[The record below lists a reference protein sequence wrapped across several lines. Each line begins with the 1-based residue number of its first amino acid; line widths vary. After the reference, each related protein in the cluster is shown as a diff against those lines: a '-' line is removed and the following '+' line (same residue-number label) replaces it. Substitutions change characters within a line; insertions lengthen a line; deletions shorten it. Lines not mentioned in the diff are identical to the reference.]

1 MTRIGEDGYV
11 YKESGNFYTRAT
23 VDKYDLDQ
31 VEYVRRETGL
41 LVPQGH
47 HFKELGITPY
57 EVTDGGQPG
66 NVLTNVGIQQ
76 LQQRLVA
83 AEQVWTT
90 SNGALGVGTST
101 TAAAA
106 TDTNLLGGS
115 KYFQVWGV
123 QPAAAS
129 QVMTFVS
136 TFGTSVANFAWEE
149 WGVVIPDTATT
160 YTSGTTLQTN
170 YVLLNRK
177 VVNLGTKT
185 SAQSWT
191 LTVTITIA

>member
-23 VDKYDLDQ
+23 VDKYNLEQ
-31 VEYVRRETGL
+31 VEYVRNATGL
-41 LVPQGH
+41 LEPKGADFAALGVVP
-47 HFKELGITPY
+47 FET
-57 EVTDGGQPG
+57 VDGGQPG

-83 AEQVWTT
+83 AEQVWSTT
-90 SNGALGVGTST
+90 NGAIGVGTST
-101 TAAAA
+101 TGAAA
-106 TDTNLLGGS
+106 TDTNLLGT
-115 KYFQVWGV
+115 KYFRVWDS

-129 QVMTFVS
+129 QVMTFVA
-136 TFGTSVANFAWEE
+136 TFGTSVANHAWDE
-149 WGVVIPDTATT
+149 WGVVIPDTATV
-160 YTSGTTLQTN
+160 YTSGTVLQSN
-170 YVLLNRK
+170 YILLNRK

-185 SAQSWT
+185 AAQSWT